1 MRVSVAM
8 YLSINVGNGNDHVSK
23 VADRQQGGVRLG
35 EQHRRSAHNPYSGSI
50 SRRAPGTSSCEGC
63 VQMRMSNV
71 GGRIAVSLGSLAGTA
86 RPLNGEFHDTW
97 C

>member
-35 EQHRRSAHNPYSGSI
+35 EQHRRVCSQSI
-50 SRRAPGTSSCEGC
+50 LWEH
-63 VQMRMSNV
+63 
-71 GGRIAVSLGSLAGTA
+71 LEAGTRNKFLRRLCA
-86 RPLNGEFHDTW
+86 DENEQRGRAHSGVTG
-97 C
+97 